1 MKGYNKKVTRVRS
14 DIKDLK
20 AMLDH
25 LEMIQGI
32 VCDMEKELSD
42 IDKELPSEEAIDAM
56 PEGKEKE
63 QIVHLCELLQEAF
76 NLIDEILGAPEEEEE
91 KTQGNGMFSL
101 EDLLQLLPHSKRND
115 LS

>member
-1 MKGYNKKVTRVRS
+1 MKGYNRKVTRVRS

-20 AMLDH
+20 AMLEH

-76 NLIDEILGAPEEEEE
+76 NLIDEILGAPEEEE
-91 KTQGNGMFSL
+91 KTGGNGMFSL

>member
-20 AMLDH
+20 AMLEH

-63 QIVHLCELLQEAF
+63 QTVHLCELLQEAF
-76 NLIDEILGAPEEEEE
+76 NLIDEILGAPEPEEE
-91 KTQGNGMFSL
+91 KTEGNGMFSL
-101 EDLLQLLPHSKRND
+101 EDLLKLLPPSKRND

>member
-1 MKGYNKKVTRVRS
+1 MKGYNRKVSRVRS

-20 AMLDH
+20 AMLEH

-32 VCDMEKELSD
+32 VCDMEKELSA
-42 IDKELPSEEAIDAM
+42 IDQELPSEEAIEAM

-76 NLIDEILGAPEEEEE
+76 NLVDEILGAPEEEE
-91 KTQGNGMFSL
+91 KTEGNGIFSID
-101 EDLLQLLPHSKRND
+101 DLLQLLPHGKRND

>member
-20 AMLDH
+20 AMMEH
-25 LEMIQGI
+25 LEMIQSI
-32 VCDMEKELSD
+32 VCDMEKELSE
-42 IDKELPSEEAIDAM
+42 IDQELPSDEAIDAM

-63 QIVHLCELLQEAF
+63 QITHLSELLQEAF
-76 NLIDEILGAPEEEEE
+76 NLIDEILGAPEEEKPE
-91 KTQGNGMFSL
+91 GNGVFSL
-101 EDLLQLLPHSKRND
+101 EDLLEFLPRSKRND

>member
-1 MKGYNKKVTRVRS
+1 MKGYNRKVSRVRA

-20 AMLDH
+20 AMVEH

-32 VCDMEKELSD
+32 VCDMEKELSA
-42 IDKELPSEEAIDAM
+42 IDQELPSEEAINAM

-63 QIVHLCELLQEAF
+63 QITHLCELLQEAF
-76 NLIDEILGAPEEEEE
+76 NLIDEILGAPEEEKPE
-91 KTQGNGMFSL
+91 GNGVFSL
-101 EDLLQLLPHSKRND
+101 DDLLEFLPRGKRND